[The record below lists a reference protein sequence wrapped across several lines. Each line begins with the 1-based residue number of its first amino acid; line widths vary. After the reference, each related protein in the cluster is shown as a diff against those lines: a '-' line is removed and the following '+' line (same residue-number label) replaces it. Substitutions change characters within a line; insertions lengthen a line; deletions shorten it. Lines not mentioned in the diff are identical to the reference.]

1 MSTAELKNKISKSL
15 DELDSQQLQSAY
27 LVVKEL
33 ANQKKMVVEQP
44 DKIALEKKL
53 AKGIQQLDNGE
64 GSDFGP
70 FLQRM
75 KHRYGTKK

>member
-15 DELDSQQLQSAY
+15 DELDSQQLKSAY

-44 DKIALEKKL
+44 DKKALEKKL

-64 GSDFGP
+64 GSESI
-70 FLQRM
+70 
-75 KHRYGTKK
+75 GTRK

>member
-1 MSTAELKNKISKSL
+1 MSSAELKNKISQSL
-15 DELDSQQLQSAY
+15 NELDSQQLKSAY

-33 ANQKKMVVEQP
+33 VNQNKMVVEQP
-44 DKIALEKKL
+44 DKKALGKKL
-53 AKGIQQLDNGE
+53 AKGIQQLDNGK

-75 KHRYGTKK
+75 KQRYGAKK